1 LDENAGEIMSAAL
14 GFAVSLS
21 GSLAACLSSRHPAD
35 ARVIETAAGLL
46 LIAGLALIGCALPE
60 MV

>member
-1 LDENAGEIMSAAL
+1 MAGEIMSAAL
-14 GFAVSLS
+14 GFAVSMF
-21 GSLAACLSSRHPAD
+21 GYLAAYLSSRHPAD
-35 ARVIETAAGLL
+35 ARWIETAAGML

>member
-1 LDENAGEIMSAAL
+1 MSAAL
-14 GFAVSLS
+14 GFAVSMF
-21 GSLAACLSSRHPAD
+21 GYLAAYLSSRHPAD
-35 ARVIETAAGLL
+35 ARWIETAAGML